1 MSSNLYVDIFI
12 RKYEDDA
19 PITVITI
26 RRDERDNQIRSISRS
41 NSAIQVNQINNDDS
55 KKYNLNDQYNKNE
68 FTVYDLK

>member
-1 MSSNLYVDIFI
+1 MSQIFDIFI

-26 RRDERDNQIRSISRS
+26 KKDQKDNQIKSFSRS
-41 NSAIQVNQINNDDS
+41 NSISNFNRFDDADKSNSNYYSNNI
-55 KKYNLNDQYNKNE
+55 NE